1 MRQKDLWNSERKLGP
16 NPSRLLRPEPW
27 QNKNVTR
34 VAVFKYQDMGLKP
47 QVTHSPTGGE
57 SLPPSPCKKGLED
70 TGAHPCWHSRAP
82 VFAAPL
88 PPGTVCPKG
97 EPLPSQPA
105 AESRRPQWGWCQ
117 SQMGFRS
124 GPTPPSDKATGRQ
137 SYAKN
142 LCSLKN
148 SEKTQGQSDFQVSS
162 ASVAFTCFCLV
173 LF

>member
-1 MRQKDLWNSERKLGP
+1 MRRKDLWNSKRELGP

-34 VAVFKYQDMGLKP
+34 VAVFRYQDMGLKA
-47 QVTHSPTGGE
+47 QVKHSPCFSWGE
-57 SLPPSPCKKGLED
+57 SLLPSPCKKGLED

-105 AESRRPQWGWCQ
+105 AESRRPQWGC
-117 SQMGFRS
+117 
-124 GPTPPSDKATGRQ
+124 A
-137 SYAKN
+137 
-142 LCSLKN
+142 SLKWA
-148 SEKTQGQSDFQVSS
+148 SALAPRHPVTKQQAGRAMLKTQEF
-162 ASVAFTCFCLV
+162 
-173 LF
+173 